1 MSGLNQTG
9 WPTGGTQATPIPY
22 PTNGGAGGLA
32 PIGRDPN
39 VPHGTKSNPW
49 VTAKSPD
56 PLSQTQQSAFDL
68 MLGMLK
74 EYGLD
79 SLSGVLQDLIVGG
92 DTDANVL
99 QLKLQDTQEWKTR
112 FAGNE
117 MLKQKGLAVLS
128 VGEYLSVE
136 RSYAQLAKNYGL
148 PQGFYDE
155 PADFAKWIGGSVS
168 PNEVQQRFQAYSDL
182 ANREDPAVTSQL
194 ASMGMSKGDILA
206 HIMDPSRAL
215 PLIQKK
221 YQQTLLGASAR
232 RAGVVANNDYLGH
245 LTELGITEQQ
255 AAQGYGM
262 IGEGLA
268 DMQRMGSI
276 YGEKFGQGD
285 YESAVFDQNSTATQK
300 QKRLASRERAEFG
313 GSSGVGR
320 GSLTRSSGGSY

>member
-1 MSGLNQTG
+1 MTIKYPTG
-9 WPTGGTQATPIPY
+9 WGGKSHPSWGATTTPTSTP
-22 PTNGGAGGLA
+22 T
-32 PIGRDPN
+32 
-39 VPHGTKSNPW
+39 S
-49 VTAKSPD
+49 D
-56 PLSQTQQSAFDL
+56 PLTQTQQSAFDIMMSAL
-68 MLGMLK
+68 Q

-79 SLSGVLQDLIVGG
+79 SLSGVLKGLIQGG
-92 DTDANVL
+92 DTDPNLL

-148 PQGFYDE
+148 PDGFYDD
-155 PADFAKWIGGSVS
+155 PADFAKWIGNSVS
-168 PNEVQQRFQAYSDL
+168 PNEVQQRFQEFADL
-182 ANREDPAVTSQL
+182 NNREDPAVTAQL
-194 ASMGMSKGDILA
+194 ASMGMSKGDMLA
-206 HIMDPSRAL
+206 HLMDPTRAL

-221 YQQTLLGASAR
+221 YQTTLLGAAAR
-232 RAGVVANNDYLGH
+232 RAGVVADNGYLGH
-245 LTELGITEQQ
+245 LTELGVTEQQ

-276 YGEKFGQGD
+276 YGEQFGQGD
-285 YESAVFDQNSTATQK
+285 FESAVFDQNAAATQK

>member
-1 MSGLNQTG
+1 MTIIRPPGPTPTRGGRTQFVDPGRPVGNSAPAV
-9 WPTGGTQATPIPY
+9 PTGSTDLT
-22 PTNGGAGGLA
+22 
-32 PIGRDPN
+32 
-39 VPHGTKSNPW
+39 
-49 VTAKSPD
+49 
-56 PLSQTQQSAFDL
+56 QTQQSAFDI
-68 MLGMLK
+68 MLNTLH

-79 SLSGVLQDLIVGG
+79 SLSGVLQDLIRGG
-92 DTDANVL
+92 DTDPNLL

-117 MLKQKGLAVLS
+117 MLKQQGLAVLS

-148 PQGFYDE
+148 PQGFYDD
-155 PADFAKWIGGSVS
+155 PSDFAKWIGNSVS
-168 PNEVQQRFQAYSDL
+168 PNEVQQRFQAFADL
-182 ANREDPAVTSQL
+182 NNREDPAVTAQL
-194 ASMGMSKGDILA
+194 ASMGMSKGDMLA
-206 HIMDPSRAL
+206 HLMDPTRAL

-221 YQQTLLGASAR
+221 YQTTLLGAAAR
-232 RAGVVANNDYLGH
+232 RAGVVADNGYLGH
-245 LTELGITEQQ
+245 LTELGVTEQQ

-262 IGEGLA
+262 IGEGLN

-276 YGEKFGQGD
+276 YGEQFGQGD
-285 YESAVFDQNSTATQK
+285 FESAVFDQNAEATQK

>member
-1 MSGLNQTG
+1 MTYIAPG
-9 WPTGGTQATPIPY
+9 WDTKK
-22 PTNGGAGGLA
+22 GAGTGA
-32 PIGRDPN
+32 P
-39 VPHGTKSNPW
+39 
-49 VTAKSPD
+49 TAPTMD
-56 PLSQTQQSAFDL
+56 QTQQSAFDL
-68 MLGMLK
+68 MLATLR
-74 EYGLD
+74 EYGLE
-79 SLSGVLQDLIVGG
+79 SLGGVLQGLIEGG

-117 MLKQKGLAVLS
+117 MLKQAGLSVLS

-148 PQGFYDE
+148 PQGMYDE

-168 PNEVQQRFQAYSDL
+168 PNEVQQRFQMYADL
-182 ANREDPAVTSQL
+182 ANREDPAVTAQL
-194 ASMGMSKGDILA
+194 ESMGMTKGDILA
-206 HIMDPSRAL
+206 HAMDPSRAL
-215 PLIQKK
+215 PLIQKR

-232 RAGVVANNDYLGH
+232 RAGVTANNDYLGH

-276 YGEKFGQGD
+276 YGEQFGQGD
-285 YESAVFDQNSTATQK
+285 YEKAVFDQDSEATKK
-300 QKRLASRERAEFG
+300 QKRLASRERAAFG

-320 GSLTRSSGGSY
+320 GSLTRSSGGTY